1 MANCEAIYALKGISS
16 ELCEGNVGGIKTA
29 YIALKSDVT
38 IKPNTNTETG
48 KPTSTATI
56 TTEGN
61 TAKFYQYEFRKNTST
76 FTSTLNADA
85 DNATQYWTT
94 EAVLQFKKTEAAKRS
109 SVMALCQNDVVVVIE
124 DNNGKHWVLG
134 ADNAVTATAGN
145 QTMGTN
151 RSDSNHYEIT
161 LTDESNELPY
171 EVEGW
176 TEEMV
181 VSNTPAE

>member
-1 MANCEAIYALKGISS
+1 MSNSCSSIYALKSISS

-38 IKPNTNTETG
+38 ITKP
-48 KPTSTATI
+48 KTATSLATI
-56 TTEGN
+56 ALNGTG
-61 TAKFYQYEFRKNTST
+61 KFYQYEFRKNTST

-124 DNNGKHWVLG
+124 DNNGKYWLLG

-171 EVEGW
+171 EVEKW
-176 TEEMV
+176 DEEMV
-181 VSNTPAE
+181 ATAPTTPAE

>member
-1 MANCEAIYALKGISS
+1 MACTGAIYALKSISN
-16 ELCEGNVGGIKTA
+16 EICNGNVGGIKTA
-29 YIALKSDVT
+29 YIALKSNVSITPD
-38 IKPNTNTETG
+38 PA
-48 KPTSTATI
+48 TSTATV
-56 TTEGN
+56 TGSG
-61 TAKFYQYEFRKNTST
+61 KFYQYDFRKNTST

-124 DNNGKHWVLG
+124 DNNGLHWLLG

-171 EVEGW
+171 EVKDW
-176 TEEMV
+176 DPSTMV
-181 VSNTPAE
+181 ATA

>member
-1 MANCEAIYALKGISS
+1 MACTGAIYALKGISN
-16 ELCEGNVGGIKTA
+16 EICNGNVGGIKTA
-29 YIALKSDVT
+29 YIALKSNVSITPD
-38 IKPNTNTETG
+38 PA
-48 KPTSTATI
+48 TSTATV
-56 TTEGN
+56 TGSG
-61 TAKFYQYEFRKNTST
+61 KFYQYDFRKNTST

-85 DNATQYWTT
+85 DNGTQYWTT

-124 DNNGKHWVLG
+124 DNNGLHWLLG
-134 ADNAVTATAGN
+134 VDNAVNATAGN

-171 EVEGW
+171 EIKDW
-176 TEEMV
+176 DASTMV
-181 VSNTPAE
+181 ATA

>member
-38 IKPNTNTETG
+38 ITTNKT
-48 KPTSTATI
+48 TSTATV
-56 TTEGN
+56 TGSG
-61 TAKFYQYEFRKNTST
+61 KFYAYEFRKNTST

-124 DNNGKHWVLG
+124 DNNGVHWVLG

-161 LTDESNELPY
+161 LTDESNELPFV
-171 EVEGW
+171 VEDW
-176 TEEMV
+176 KASDMV
-181 VSNTPAE
+181 ATA

>member
-16 ELCEGNVGGIKTA
+16 ELCNGNVGGIKTA

-38 IKPNTNTETG
+38 ITPKTDDEGN
-48 KPTSTATI
+48 PTSTATV
-56 TTEGN
+56 TGEG
-61 TAKFYQYEFRKNTST
+61 KFYQYEFRKNTST

-124 DNNGKHWVLG
+124 DNNGVRWVLG

-171 EVEGW
+171 EVVEW
-176 TEEMV
+176 DDSKMV
-181 VSNTPAE
+181 VKG

>member
-1 MANCEAIYALKGISS
+1 MDNNPCTAIYALKGISS
-16 ELCEGNVGGIKTA
+16 ELCKGNVGGIKTA

-38 IKPNTNTETG
+38 ITPDAS
-48 KPTSTATI
+48 TSTATV
-56 TTEGN
+56 TGSG
-61 TAKFYQYEFRKNTST
+61 KFYQYEFRKNTST

-124 DNNGKHWVLG
+124 DNNGVHWVLG

-161 LTDESNELPY
+161 LTDESNELPF
-171 EVEGW
+171 EVKDWNKSGD
-176 TEEMV
+176 MV
-181 VSNTPAE
+181 ATA

>member
-29 YIALKSDVT
+29 YIALKSDVS
-38 IKPNTNTETG
+38 IKADKT
-48 KPTSTATI
+48 TSTATI

-61 TAKFYQYEFRKNTST
+61 TAKFYQYDFRKNTST

-124 DNNGKHWVLG
+124 DNNGVHWVLG

-161 LTDESNELPY
+161 LTDESNELPF
-171 EVEGW
+171 EVKDW
-176 TEEMV
+176 DASTMV
-181 VSNTPAE
+181 ATA

>member
-1 MANCEAIYALKGISS
+1 MACAGAIYALKGISN
-16 ELCEGNVGGIKTA
+16 EICNGNVGGIKTA

-38 IKPNTNTETG
+38 ITPDAS
-48 KPTSTATI
+48 TSTATVA
-56 TTEGN
+56 GSG
-61 TAKFYQYEFRKNTST
+61 KFYQYDFRKNTST

-85 DNATQYWTT
+85 DNGTQYWTT

-124 DNNGKHWVLG
+124 DNNGVHWVLG

-171 EVEGW
+171 EVADW
-176 TEEMV
+176 DASTMV
-181 VSNTPAE
+181 AAA

>member
-29 YIALKSDVT
+29 YIALKSDVE
-38 IKPNTNTETG
+38 IKTDKT
-48 KPTSTATI
+48 TSTATV
-56 TTEGN
+56 TGSG
-61 TAKFYQYEFRKNTST
+61 KFYQYDFRKNTST

-134 ADNAVTATAGN
+134 VDNAVTATAGN

-171 EVEGW
+171 EVKDW
-176 TEEMV
+176 DASTMV
-181 VSNTPAE
+181 ATA